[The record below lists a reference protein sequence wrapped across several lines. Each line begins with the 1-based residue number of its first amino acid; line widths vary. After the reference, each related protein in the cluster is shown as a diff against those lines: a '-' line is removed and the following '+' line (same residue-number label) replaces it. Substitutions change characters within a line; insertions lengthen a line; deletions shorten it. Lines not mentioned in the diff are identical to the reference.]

1 MCESDSSSM
10 NSFELERPAP
20 PEDSDTGME
29 SMSSADAQ
37 PATSSLLPP
46 YSCMFYENEMGMV

>member
-29 SMSSADAQ
+29 SMSSSDAQ
-37 PATSSLLPP
+37 PASSILPP
-46 YSCMFYENEMGMV
+46 PFSCMFYESEKGMV